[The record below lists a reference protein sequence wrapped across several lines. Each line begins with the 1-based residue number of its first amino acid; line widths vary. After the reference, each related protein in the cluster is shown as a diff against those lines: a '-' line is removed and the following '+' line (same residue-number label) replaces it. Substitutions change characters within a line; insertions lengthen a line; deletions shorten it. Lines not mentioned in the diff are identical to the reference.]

1 MDFVKANKWL
11 FSWSAVL
18 ILVASVLKFV
28 PMPKAVA
35 QFVGLLEVV
44 LALLTGVFFGWK
56 ASQAQ

>member
-28 PMPKAVA
+28 PMPKAVT

>member
-28 PMPKAVA
+28 PMPKAVT

-44 LALLTGVFFGWK
+44 LALITGVFFGWK

>member
-1 MDFVKANKWL
+1 MEFVKANKWL

-28 PMPKAVA
+28 PMPKALT

-44 LALLTGVFFGWK
+44 LALLTGVLFGWK
-56 ASQAQ
+56 ATQAQ